1 MNIGCLASPTPNP
14 ISFISDLRS
23 GLTVKRF
30 TEYGANYQT
39 FSEIAALV
47 GDKIEAD
54 ISQILGGLLEQPVSV
69 LDISEHQ
76 KRALESI
83 EIERWVRPLHQVKM
97 IS

>member
-1 MNIGCLASPTPNP
+1 
-14 ISFISDLRS
+14 
-23 GLTVKRF
+23 
-30 TEYGANYQT
+30 
-39 FSEIAALV
+39 LV

-83 EIERWVRPLHQVKM
+83 EIRTLGQALASSEDDFMKADYIGPKRSRRIMNVVTSAVIEYL
-97 IS
+97 SG